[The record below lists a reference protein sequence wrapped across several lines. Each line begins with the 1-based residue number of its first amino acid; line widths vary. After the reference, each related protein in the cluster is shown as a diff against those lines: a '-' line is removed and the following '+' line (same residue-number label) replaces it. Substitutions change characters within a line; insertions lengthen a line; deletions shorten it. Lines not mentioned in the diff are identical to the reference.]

1 MSNVLSEAKKQQVI
15 ALGRLGWPL
24 RRIEQETGVRRE
36 TAGAYLKAAG
46 IGVRPPGAWGRRAPA
61 KPANEVTTGSDAA
74 KPANTVNPN
83 PNPNPNPN
91 TEDLSTRG
99 KAKAETAKP
108 ANENEVTTGFGVELS
123 DSRPKDP
130 KRALSTSFC
139 EPFRDAIELSLSR
152 DRNAAPVTAAE
163 EQLEIVM
170 RRYER
175 TSTLLTS
182 NRPVEDWGKLL
193 GDSAGVTAMLD
204 RLLHHGHV
212 LKCGPRSWRTKTD
225 LPPQEAAE

>member
-1 MSNVLSEAKKQQVI
+1 MGALIGSFGMSNVLNEAKKQQVL
-15 ALGRLGWPL
+15 ALGKLGWPL

-46 IGVRPPGAWGRRAPA
+46 IGVRPPRMWGRRPPA
-61 KPANEVTTGSDAA
+61 KPGNEVTTGSDA
-74 KPANTVNPN
+74 T
-83 PNPNPNPN
+83 
-91 TEDLSTRG
+91 
-99 KAKAETAKP
+99 KP

-163 EQLEIVM
+163 ELLEIVM

-204 RLLHHGHV
+204 R
-212 LKCGPRSWRTKTD
+212 
-225 LPPQEAAE
+225 

>member
-1 MSNVLSEAKKQQVI
+1 M
-15 ALGRLGWPL
+15 
-24 RRIEQETGVRRE
+24 RRE

-46 IGVRPPGAWGRRAPA
+46 IGVRPPGAWGRRPPA
-61 KPANEVTTGSDAA
+61 KPANEVTTGSDATKA
-74 KPANTVNPN
+74 ANTVNPN
-83 PNPNPNPN
+83 PNPEN
-91 TEDLSTRG
+91 LSTKG
-99 KAKAETAKP
+99 TAKAETAKP

-163 EQLEIVM
+163 ELLEIVV

-193 GDSAGVTAMLD
+193 GDSAAVTAMLD

-212 LKCGPRSWRTKTD
+212 LKFGPRSWRTKID
-225 LPPQEAAE
+225 LPPQEAAG